1 MKMFKPRSRTKLL
14 KIINDLEQRPHDK
27 IRILGDAGITVIAAG
42 LGAAA
47 AGTIASAAG
56 VTSIFGVTTVASWVG
71 ISVSMATPV
80 GWTIA
85 ATVASGAA
93 AYGITRLIRGGGL
106 AEGRKAELLAH
117 YRAELAAILVK
128 EEAGSV
134 SDQDRTAF
142 VISLRDLI
150 EHGILGPDQAFRLIE
165 QVERGTLALSLSMQ
179 LISALLA
186 EAREPVDLPNENV
199 ASSPARF
206 VNEAS
211 ASVPPAQET
220 HAVVAN
226 NVENVSMGLSIT
238 AGIVAAGASLAAPTG
253 LSAVG
258 VALGI
263 TSAPLIV
270 AAAPVVATAATA
282 VGLVSGTAYFYS
294 KWKSRTKKKGAVER

>member
-1 MKMFKPRSRTKLL
+1 MKMFKSRSRTKLL

-106 AEGRKAELLAH
+106 AEGRKTELLER
-117 YRAELAAILVK
+117 YRAELAAILAK

-134 SDQDRTAF
+134 SDQDRTSF

-150 EHGILGPDQAFRLIE
+150 EHDILGPDHAFRLIE
-165 QVERGTLALSLSMQ
+165 QVERGTLSLSHAMQ

-186 EAREPVDLPNENV
+186 EAKVPSDLPNESAV
-199 ASSPARF
+199 SPPPRF
-206 VNEAS
+206 VSEA
-211 ASVPPAQET
+211 PAPAPLAEDT
-220 HAVVAN
+220 HVVVAN
-226 NVENVSMGLSIT
+226 KVEDVSMGLGIT
-238 AGIVAAGASLAAPTG
+238 SGIVAAGASLAAPAG
-253 LSAVG
+253 LSAIG

-270 AAAPVVATAATA
+270 TAAPVITTVATAAS
-282 VGLVSGTAYFYS
+282 VVSGTVYFYS
-294 KWKSRTKKKGAVER
+294 KWKSRARKKGSVDT